1 MPDTLTPTAAIAAP
15 AWSGR
20 DLSIAVAPDEPILHL
35 EGLHRVA
42 PEGLPAPRRCAP
54 VEGGTGLSI
63 GPETWLWLGRDRPPD
78 TFRQAFK
85 AAIDVSG
92 AWARIDV
99 AGVNAIALLR
109 KGCAIDLHPKHFTS
123 GSCAVT
129 GIAAMRVVLWRPD
142 PTPSYG
148 LLVSRSY
155 AESFWDWLLQ
165 AAAEF
170 QLNATTDRR

>member
-1 MPDTLTPTAAIAAP
+1 MPDTLTSTAAIAAP
-15 AWSGR
+15 AWRGR
-20 DLSIAVAPDEPILHL
+20 DLSIAVAPADAILHL
-35 EGLHRVA
+35 EGLPRSS

-54 VEGGTGLSI
+54 VGGGTALSI

-85 AAIDVSG
+85 AVIDVSG

-99 AGVNAIALLR
+99 AGDNAIALLR
-109 KGCAIDLHPKHFTS
+109 NGCAVDLHPKHFTPR
-123 GSCAVT
+123 SCAVT

-155 AESFWDWLLQ
+155 AESFWGWLLE

-170 QLNATTDRR
+170 QIDATTDRR